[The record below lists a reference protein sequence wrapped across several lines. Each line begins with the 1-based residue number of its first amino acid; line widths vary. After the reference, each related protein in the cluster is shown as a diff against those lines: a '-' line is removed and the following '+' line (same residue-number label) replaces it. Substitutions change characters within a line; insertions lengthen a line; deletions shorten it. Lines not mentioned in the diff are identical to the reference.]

1 MDTEDSDI
9 TINTTNTAA
18 TRVADADQVQ
28 KMPDS
33 RSRQIIPTKKLKV
46 GSWSVLGHTKRKQR
60 LLISGTTI
68 ELLGKKPPL
77 LSGPKEPLRN
87 ARKLVKQSARSD
99 REKYWS
105 QMAFDMQQAAESHNL
120 RKIFKLLREDALD
133 MLTRPEQVGFGPRG
147 GCQKHCLTLHLIL
160 QQSERFQLS
169 DMIAFIDFV
178 PAFDSLI
185 RTELVKIV
193 LEDGAPAGLIEI
205 FKGAYESTVTK
216 VRATEGEITEFYVDS
231 GFKQWCALLPARF
244 NYIKD
249 CILAYRLCN
258 HKGLVIGQRRDT
270 LIDFDFDDLK

>member
-1 MDTEDSDI
+1 MKNNKAPRDNGISVEMDKLSPTLLCQLKDLLVEVW
-9 TINTTNTAA
+9 A
-18 TRVADADQVQ
+18 
-28 KMPDS
+28 
-33 RSRQIIPTKKLKV
+33 TKKLPKYLKL
-46 GSWSVLGHTKRKQR
+46 SVLSPVYKKGCKAICSNYRGTS
-60 LLISGTTI
+60 LIDHVMKVFCI
-68 ELLGKKPPL
+68 IIL
-77 LSGPKEPLRN
+77 N
-87 ARKLVKQSARSD
+87 
-99 REKYWS
+99 
-105 QMAFDMQQAAESHNL
+105 H
-120 RKIFKLLREDALD
+120 FKDALD